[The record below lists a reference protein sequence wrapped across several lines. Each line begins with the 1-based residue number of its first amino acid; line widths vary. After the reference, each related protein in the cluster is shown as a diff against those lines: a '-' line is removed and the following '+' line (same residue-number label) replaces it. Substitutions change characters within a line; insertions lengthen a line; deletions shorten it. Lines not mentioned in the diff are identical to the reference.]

1 MQRHIISSIMVFFV
15 ACFGLNDLEA
25 QRVIKLEAKPNAG
38 QTKSFSASEN
48 GILPPQMLEGVE
60 EYREFY
66 PNPQLKS
73 GSDIQVG
80 DRMEIDLNYWDPVYG
95 TVIAV
100 NEYIDGVTG
109 VRVKMDP
116 GEFDFDFWYTY
127 LAISDKGMSLVSY
140 NANGG
145 TPVKINRWNNKSYL
159 LKYSQEYMKKRASS
173 TCGADDSH
181 IEDMIQEDSTTETI
195 KSEFRIHPK
204 TKSLPTYSFHD
215 LEKEV
220 ALRVMY
226 AYTTAAEESLTSQGR
241 DLEHDATL
249 SMLESQ
255 QALDNSKA
263 GIRLE
268 FVDIYK
274 LEYEKTNLSI
284 ILNDAV
290 KSNTAEMVKLNAA
303 RDAQDIDLVILATGQ
318 HKSTGGGSSVVGLA
332 NLLLSYSG
340 NRKGLGFAAID
351 CDYTCGDFSVIHE
364 IAHTLGCEHHKQ
376 QTTQSANCLFFKYS
390 SAWRGLIDRYYVTLM
405 GYAGAQDDVW
415 NTYSRLPYFSSPDI
429 TLKGVTIG
437 NAEPSNNTLV
447 LKQTKHIAST
457 YGKGMRIIVDK
468 KSESYGTNGNLKLS
482 VSKHDFELRP
492 GDQVVYSRT
501 PGDLPGTYE
510 TNAYI
515 EDSEG
520 NDVTDDP
527 YYQSYIY
534 IYSYP
539 FEITPKRLSMPRI
552 LDKTYDGTT
561 TAQLDFSGVLNGVIN
576 GDDVSINLN
585 GYSVD
590 FLSPNATKFYTS
602 VKTTGTIQLTGS
614 KAFCYEAV
622 QIPEY
627 YSVARIIPAPLA
639 ITAKNIEIDLGTD
652 PATIDLTDAYSI
664 AGLVNN
670 ETENVLSGTLNIS
683 IDPSIT
689 SSSPAGVYKG
699 AIKIEGYS
707 ANNYEISYTYGDI
720 TIKGQGTEPEPTS
733 DGLVTIGIGE
743 PAAAGAILQL
753 KTFPDIKDGSANA
766 NQGLLLPRVILTKL
780 DKLYPMLEDGYDTE
794 QDEIHIGLIVF
805 NVNED
810 PIENLS
816 IGVYVWNG
824 DKWEKL

>member
-1 MQRHIISSIMVFFV
+1 MQKHTISSILVFFI
-15 ACFGLNDLEA
+15 ACFGINDLQA
-25 QRVIKLEAKPNAG
+25 QKVIKLEAKPNAG

-80 DRMEIDLNYWDPVYG
+80 DRMEIDLNYWDLVYG

-100 NEYIDGVTG
+100 TEYIDGITG

-127 LAISDKGMSLVSY
+127 LAISDKGTSLVAY
-140 NANGG
+140 DAHNGS
-145 TPVKINRWNNKSYL
+145 PIKIIRWNNKSYL

-173 TCGADDSH
+173 TCGADDLH
-181 IEDMIQEDSTTETI
+181 TDEIIQEDSTTETI
-195 KSEFRIHPK
+195 KSEFRIKPK
-204 TKSLPTYSFHD
+204 TKSSPTYSFHD

-220 ALRVMY
+220 PLRVMY
-226 AYTTAAEESLTSQGR
+226 AYTTAAEEDFISKGR
-241 DLEHDATL
+241 DVEHDATL

-255 QALDNSKA
+255 QALDNSQV

-268 FVDIYK
+268 FAGIYK
-274 LEYEKTNLSI
+274 LGYGKTSLST
-284 ILNDAV
+284 ILNDAT
-290 KSNTAEMVKLNAA
+290 KSSTSEMVKLNAA
-303 RDAQDIDLVILATGQ
+303 RNAEDIDVVVLVTGQ
-318 HKSTGGGSSVVGLA
+318 TKSAGGGNTVVGLA
-332 NLLLSYSG
+332 NLLLSYAGS
-340 NRKGLGFAAID
+340 RTSLGFAAID
-351 CDYTCGDFSVIHE
+351 SDHTCGDLSVIHE
-364 IAHTLGCEHHKQ
+364 VAHTLGCEHHKQ

-390 SAWRGLIDRYYVTLM
+390 SAWRGEIDRYYVTLM
-405 GYAGAQDDVW
+405 GYPSSQDDVW
-415 NTYSRLPYFSSPDI
+415 NKYSRLPYFSSPDI
-429 TLKGVTIG
+429 TLKGVAIG
-437 NAEPSNNTLV
+437 NAEPSNNALV

-501 PGDLPGTYE
+501 PGNLPGTYE

-515 EDSEG
+515 EDTGG

-539 FEITPKRLSMPRI
+539 FEITPRRLPMPI
-552 LDKTYDGTT
+552 VQNKTYDGTT
-561 TAQLDFSGVLNGVIN
+561 KADVDFSKVLEGVLNE
-576 GDDVSINLN
+576 DDVSIDLD

-590 FLSPNATKFYTS
+590 FLSPNATKYNTS
-602 VKTTGTIQLTGS
+602 VKPTGSFKLKGS

-627 YSVARIIPAPLA
+627 VLLARINPAPLS
-639 ITAKNIEIDLGTD
+639 ITAKNIEIEPDTD
-652 PATIDLTDAYSI
+652 PTTIDLSNAYTVT
-664 AGLVNN
+664 GLVNN
-670 ETENVLSGTLNIS
+670 ETESVLTGSLTIS

-689 SSSPAGVYKG
+689 SSTPVGTYKG
-699 AIKIEGYS
+699 VIKIEGYS
-707 ANNYEISYTYGDI
+707 ANNYDISYTYGDI

-733 DGLVTIGIGE
+733 DGSSFT
-743 PAAAGAILQL
+743 
-753 KTFPDIKDGSANA
+753 
-766 NQGLLLPRVILTKL
+766 
-780 DKLYPMLEDGYDTE
+780 LYTTS
-794 QDEIHIGLIVF
+794 
-805 NVNED
+805 
-810 PIENLS
+810 PI
-816 IGVYVWNG
+816 
-824 DKWEKL
+824 